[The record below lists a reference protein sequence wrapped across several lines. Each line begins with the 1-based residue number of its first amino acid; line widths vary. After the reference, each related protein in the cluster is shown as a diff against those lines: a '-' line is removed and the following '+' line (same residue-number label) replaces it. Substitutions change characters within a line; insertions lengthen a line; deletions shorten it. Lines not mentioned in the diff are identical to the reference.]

1 MRALERARTL
11 VDLQHDKGVVNALAS
26 GSSSL
31 PITILSSAQQR
42 CYSRPSTAST
52 VTEDNDGD
60 MGSSFSNMSMTDIQN
75 LKSSARC
82 GSRTGCPTWI
92 TPAAHPGVLLLLH
105 TEPTRPLSSFA
116 AGRPRRTSV
125 YRCALMLPRTR
136 RYPSR
141 ATVQEPRLYCIY
153 RGGRRRRPTARR
165 CRGRFRSG
173 QSSEESG
180 SGVCCKCRAPPR
192 GAAGQAHRQTSRP
205 PARLARPSAN
215 PPPRPTA
222 TSTFSSSSS
231 SRPHASAP
239 RTRTNGPRSC
249 GSRDAHSMFA
259 RVLCSVL
266 FLYINWFTV

>member
-1 MRALERARTL
+1 MDHT
-11 VDLQHDKGVVNALAS
+11 S
-26 GSSSL
+26 C
-31 PITILSSAQQR
+31 PPW
-42 CYSRPSTAST
+42 CPPPPSH
-52 VTEDNDGD
+52 
-60 MGSSFSNMSMTDIQN
+60 
-75 LKSSARC
+75 R
-82 GSRTGCPTWI
+82 
-92 TPAAHPGVLLLLH
+92 AHP
-105 TEPTRPLSSFA
+105 PPSSFA

-136 RYPSR
+136 RSR

-173 QSSEESG
+173 QSEELG
-180 SGVCCKCRAPPR
+180 SGVCCKCHAPPQ

-205 PARLARPSAN
+205 LARLAHPSTN
-215 PPPRPTA
+215 PPPRPIA

-231 SRPHASAP
+231 SRRHASAP

-266 FLYINWFTV
+266 FLYINWFMLYKKRARRVHTLHTARSRNRATYCDKMHAIKSTHRPKQ